1 MPREKPGFAARPIAA
16 PAVMIGLLSASRPG
30 AAPLPMDIAASLRE
44 AINTHLQNGLWRAGH
59 RIPTERELSHQF
71 GVSRTTVR
79 RVLAQFKER
88 KLIMQVVGSGT
99 YVCEGAGSLLSHN
112 GAGPSIDATS
122 PAELMEARLVLE
134 TAIVDM
140 VVGNAN
146 STDFT
151 RMESCCDRAEAATT
165 LEEFEHWDGM
175 LHEVIAEAAHNSFVL
190 NVFKLINQ
198 VRAQG
203 EWGLLKKRSVT
214 PSRRSA
220 YQREHREIVQALR
233 QRDGATA
240 KAATLGH
247 LVQVR
252 RNLLGH

>member
-1 MPREKPGFAARPIAA
+1 
-16 PAVMIGLLSASRPG
+16 
-30 AAPLPMDIAASLRE
+30 MDIAASLRE
-44 AINTHLQNGLWRAGH
+44 AIQAHLKSGLWRAGH
-59 RIPTERELSHQF
+59 RIPTERELSNQF

-79 RVLAQFKER
+79 KVLAQFKEQ
-88 KLIMQVVGSGT
+88 KLITQVVGSGT

-112 GAGPSIDATS
+112 GAGLRIDATS

-134 TAIVDM
+134 PAIVDM
-140 VVGNAN
+140 VIGNGT
-146 STDFT
+146 SIDFA
-151 RMESCCDRAEAATT
+151 RMEACCDRAEAAPT

-190 NVFKLINQ
+190 NVFKLINE

-214 PSRRSA
+214 AQRRAA
-220 YQREHREIVQALR
+220 YQREHREIVNALR
-233 QRDGATA
+233 QRDGAA
-240 KAATLGH
+240 ARKATLAH
-247 LVQVR
+247 LVEVR